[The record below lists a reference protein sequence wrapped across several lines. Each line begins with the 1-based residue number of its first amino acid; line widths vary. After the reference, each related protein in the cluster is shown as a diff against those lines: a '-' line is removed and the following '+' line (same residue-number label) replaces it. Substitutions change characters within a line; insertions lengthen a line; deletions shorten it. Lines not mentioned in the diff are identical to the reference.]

1 LINVLYS
8 IKKENEEDLMWSYP
22 LNTFRAVDYFKEHD
36 YKLNF
41 NIITKENQNECDIAF
56 VDSRFLTSDILDTQ
70 KKPLIAYDQTD
81 FSSCYNGNF
90 KANNRDLID
99 SDLVKFVCKNSVY
112 TNLELHNH
120 TTFEGTVHGKFC
132 LDYAILC
139 GDKLNGNDGELKN
152 HKKIND
158 KHIVKMNVLS
168 HYLWSNVV
176 EKALMSKFNL
186 NDLDNMHRR
195 PIDILLLGSGS
206 HHYWCWHV
214 KWHRSKAADA
224 MKKLPNEI
232 IRCLGLSSDSKLSK
246 YRNKISWPWP
256 SEFFNLAKNSK
267 IMLSPWGYGELS
279 TKDYEAI
286 ICGNIIIKPKLLNET
301 LEISTF
307 PEIYL
312 AKNIVYCKPDFSDL
326 EDKVYEIL
334 NNYDTYVNEA
344 LLNAHKLLEIYNEK
358 NKPFIN
364 LLKIFDKLN

>member
-1 LINVLYS
+1 MIDILYS
-8 IKKENEEDLMWSYP
+8 IKKENEENLMWSYP
-22 LNTFRAVDYFKEHD
+22 LNTFRAVDYFKEFN

-70 KKPLIAYDQTD
+70 RKPLIVYDQTD
-81 FSSCYNGNF
+81 KSSYYNGSVGNI
-90 KANNRDLID
+90 RDFID
-99 SDLVKFVCKNSVY
+99 LDLVKFICKNSVY
-112 TNLELHNH
+112 TNLELHNY
-120 TTFEGTVHGKFC
+120 TTFEGSVHGKFC
-132 LDYAILC
+132 LDSAILC

-168 HYLWSNVV
+168 HYLWSNPI
-176 EKALMSKFNL
+176 EKGLMPKFNL
-186 NDLDNMHRR
+186 SDLNNMHRR
-195 PIDILLLGSGS
+195 PIDVLLLGSGL
-206 HHYWCWHV
+206 HYWCWHV

-224 MKKLPNEI
+224 MRKLPNEI
-232 IRCLGLSSDSKLSK
+232 IRCFGLSSHNEFA
-246 YRNKISWPWP
+246 RQRGKINWPNT
-256 SEFFNLAKNSK
+256 SEFFNLAKSSK

-279 TKDYEAI
+279 TRDYEAI

-334 NNYDTYVNEA
+334 NSYDTYINEA
-344 LLNAHKLLEIYNEK
+344 TLNAHKLLKIYNEK
-358 NKPFIN
+358 NQPFIN